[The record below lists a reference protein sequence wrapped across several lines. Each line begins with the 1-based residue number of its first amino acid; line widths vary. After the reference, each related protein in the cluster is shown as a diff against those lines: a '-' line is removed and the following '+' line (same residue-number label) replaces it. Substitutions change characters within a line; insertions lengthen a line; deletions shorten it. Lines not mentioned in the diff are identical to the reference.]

1 MTNEEIIR
9 EIRNL
14 ADKHEYDSVLTF
26 DTNYHMAFTD
36 IANHIEEQAE
46 ENTTHKTEIEQL
58 KERLEIKD
66 NNFEL
71 YSDALDEIEQLK
83 SELAQLKPSEPKHK
97 PQKFHRFKDGEH
109 KDVDVTMSVYNKK

>member
-36 IANHIEEQAE
+36 IANHIEKQAK
-46 ENTTHKTEIEQL
+46 ENTKL
-58 KERLEIKD
+58 K
-66 NNFEL
+66 
-71 YSDALDEIEQLK
+71 AEIEQLK
-83 SELAQLKPSEPKHK
+83 STISKMETITAQEDDLK
-97 PQKFHRFKDGEH
+97 
-109 KDVDVTMSVYNKK
+109 